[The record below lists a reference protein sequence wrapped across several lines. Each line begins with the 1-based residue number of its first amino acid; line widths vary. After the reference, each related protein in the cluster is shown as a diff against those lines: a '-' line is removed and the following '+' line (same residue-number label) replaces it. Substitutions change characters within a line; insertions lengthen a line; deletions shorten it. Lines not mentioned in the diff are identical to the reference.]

1 MKNFLYKKETFIYQK
16 EKSITDEL
24 CNDIIDI
31 YNDDTLNISDKYNIN
46 ENMRYLKIKDFL
58 IKELKESLIKYDK
71 QINKLKNYKFLYL
84 NPQQFD
90 FYIENNK
97 TISEN
102 TKKINRFSENK
113 LKLLMYIWFLND
125 YHGEISFWNEYK
137 IQPKIGKILIFPVSW
152 CFPYEEIIHLQANK
166 YIIYGYVYE

>member
-16 EKSITDEL
+16 EKSIPDEL